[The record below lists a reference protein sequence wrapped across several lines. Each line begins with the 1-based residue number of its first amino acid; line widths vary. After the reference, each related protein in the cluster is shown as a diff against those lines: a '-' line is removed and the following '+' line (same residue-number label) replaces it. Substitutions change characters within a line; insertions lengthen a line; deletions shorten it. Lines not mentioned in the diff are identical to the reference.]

1 MFCAFPPHILF
12 FILFPVFGTNEYRL
26 LAFHTYHTR
35 HSFLS
40 PSTMLSRPTS
50 HRRSIS
56 SENRSLSPDRTLTKA
71 RSVSDLFGITTDRPG
86 SGNRSSSVGNFADGD
101 GGFSTLQDPRL
112 VNNSSDSSEASSPDT
127 HHPALS
133 NEVAALSVKLV
144 QAINNQTI
152 LDDNLVAARQE
163 LEQARSKIS
172 VLEQENLRYRRDID
186 TEVLI
191 KKSDVEYDMLRLK
204 AALADEKAQRALI
217 EKEKKGIEQEL
228 ETLTAA
234 LFEEA
239 NKVSRG
245 CDSTVRIRSRS

>member
-1 MFCAFPPHILF
+1 
-12 FILFPVFGTNEYRL
+12 
-26 LAFHTYHTR
+26 
-35 HSFLS
+35 
-40 PSTMLSRPTS
+40 MLSRPTS

-71 RSVSDLFGITTDRPG
+71 RSVSDLFGIATDRPG
-86 SGNRSSSVGNFADGD
+86 SGNRSSSVGNFD

-112 VNNSSDSSEASSPDT
+112 INHSSDSSEASSPDNT

-152 LDDNLVAARQE
+152 LDDNLVVARQE
-163 LEQARSKIS
+163 LEQARSKVT

-186 TEVLI
+186 MEVLI

-204 AALADEKAQRALI
+204 AALADEKAQRALV

-245 CDSTVRIRSRS
+245 GCD